1 MLCNEESLSSSV
13 LSTMRLLLP
22 KVIYND
28 PPSEVHPA
36 CTSPS
41 GRLGI
46 KDIPIKHRASEHRKL
61 TEITTVAEEWGERR
75 I

>member
-1 MLCNEESLSSSV
+1 MVKGRAILLCNEESLSSSV
-13 LSTMRLLLP
+13 LSTIRFLLS

-28 PPSEVHPA
+28 PPSELHPA

-46 KDIPIKHRASEHRKL
+46 KDVHIKHRASESRKL
-61 TEITTVAEEWGERR
+61 SEVNCS
-75 I
+75 